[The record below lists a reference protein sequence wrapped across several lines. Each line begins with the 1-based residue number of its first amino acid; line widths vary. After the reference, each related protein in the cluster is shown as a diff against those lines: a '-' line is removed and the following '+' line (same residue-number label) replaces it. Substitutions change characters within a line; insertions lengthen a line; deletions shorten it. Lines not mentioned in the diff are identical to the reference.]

1 MIGQAKDLW
10 GLAHSAFF
18 GSDILEV
25 SYSYEPSNSSNF
37 IEKAW
42 ISHEKI
48 KVFQYERVYDVN

>member
-10 GLAHSAFF
+10 GLAFF

-25 SYSYEPSNSSNF
+25 SYSYEPSNSFNF
-37 IEKAW
+37 IEKVW